1 MKKDDLREV
10 VERLEALDS
19 LAQLFK
25 NLWFSK
31 IKDEIQDEKVKA
43 YLMVF
48 EDAFPGL
55 DRVVSFVAQNA
66 QHLSESPEYKVKE
79 EFEILSQALLN
90 REIAMDLDL
99 EDELDPDI
107 FEEESLEDDASEDA
121 SEALGEGQAVVGQ
134 GDIDDLFADG
144 PDTEISEVDELDN
157 FFDDDEDEASAD
169 DLDDLLDDDDEA
181 DEEDVEDLLADEDS
195 AEEDDD
201 LADLLADDDDDDED
215 AGREDDLD
223 DLIGADEV
231 DDSGDDIDI
240 DDLLG
245 EEDEDDMAGGADI
258 SEEEMTALLDDEPSA
273 KKAAPK
279 AKKKPKKREAD
290 GEDEEDMSQVS
301 QDEIDALFG

>member
-169 DLDDLLDDDDEA
+169 DLDDLLDDEDEA

-195 AEEDDD
+195 AEDDDD
-201 LADLLADDDDDDED
+201 LADLLADDDDDED
-215 AGREDDLD
+215 AGGEDDLD

-279 AKKKPKKREAD
+279 AKKKSKKREVD

>member
-144 PDTEISEVDELDN
+144 PDTEISAVDELDN
-157 FFDDDEDEASAD
+157 FFDDDEDEANAD
-169 DLDDLLDDDDEA
+169 DLDDLLDDEDEA

-195 AEEDDD
+195 AEDDDD
-201 LADLLADDDDDDED
+201 LADLLADDDDDED
-215 AGREDDLD
+215 AGGEDDLD

>member
-144 PDTEISEVDELDN
+144 PDTEISAVDELDN

-169 DLDDLLDDDDEA
+169 DLDDLLDDEDEA

-195 AEEDDD
+195 AEDDDD
-201 LADLLADDDDDDED
+201 LADLLADDDDDED

-258 SEEEMTALLDDEPSA
+258 SEEEMTALLEDEPSA

>member
-55 DRVVSFVAQNA
+55 DRVVSFVAKNA

-201 LADLLADDDDDDED
+201 LADLLADDDDDED
-215 AGREDDLD
+215 AGGEDDLD

-290 GEDEEDMSQVS
+290 AEDEEDMSQVS